1 MQESTAELAR
11 RRVFEDVIKRP
22 YFHVKPLP
30 SSQLQAWDSY
40 IDYILK
46 KDDAGS
52 TVRLFERCLV
62 ACANYPGASPQ
73 SILLLGVRM
82 SANVF

>member
-1 MQESTAELAR
+1 M
-11 RRVFEDVIKRP
+11 FEDAIKRP

-46 KDDAGS
+46 KDDAGAI
-52 TVRLFERCLV
+52 VRLFERCLV
-62 ACANYPGASPQ
+62 ACANYPGTSPFLQ
-73 SILLLGVRM
+73 PGMHPCKQLYGSC
-82 SANVF
+82 